1 MSSFKAVFFDLDHTL
16 WDYETNSYE
25 TLKELFDGYNLSGM
39 ADVTFEQFIKKFTK
53 VNDKLWDNY
62 NRGLIDRQVIKKKR
76 FEKILKAFNI
86 HKPEM
91 SLSMSEEYIKNCPY
105 KTNLM
110 PFAHETLAYL
120 HKKYPLYLLTNGFN
134 DVQNIKIK
142 NSNIDHYFSGM
153 VTSETS
159 GHRKPSSEIYNYTLS
174 LAKAKAESTIMIGDN
189 LNADIIGA
197 KKAKLCT
204 AYYNPRALKHKAETD
219 YEVICLSELS
229 SIL

>member
-1 MSSFKAVFFDLDHTL
+1 MTSFEVVFFDLDHTL
-16 WDYETNSYE
+16 WDYETNSLE
-25 TLKELFDGYNLSGM
+25 TLKELFDDYNLSGI
-39 ADVTFEQFIKKFTK
+39 ADVTFEQFLKKFGK

-62 NRGLIDRQVIKKKR
+62 NRGLIDREVIKKKR
-76 FEKILKAFNI
+76 FEKILKAFDI

-110 PFAHETLAYL
+110 PFTHETLDYL
-120 HKKYPLYLLTNGFN
+120 HKKYPLFLLTNGFN
-134 DVQNIKIK
+134 DVQNVKIK
-142 NSNIDHYFSGM
+142 NSKIDHYFSGM

-174 LAKAKAESTIMIGDN
+174 LAKAKAETTVMIGDN

-197 KKAKLCT
+197 KKANLST
-204 AYYNPRALKHKAETD
+204 VYYNPRALKHKAETD
-219 YEVICLSELS
+219 FEVSCLSELS